1 MIFESAEA
9 LDARLLLS
17 VLISPLLLLLVHG
30 F

>member
-17 VLISPLLLLLVHG
+17 VLISPLLLLVHG